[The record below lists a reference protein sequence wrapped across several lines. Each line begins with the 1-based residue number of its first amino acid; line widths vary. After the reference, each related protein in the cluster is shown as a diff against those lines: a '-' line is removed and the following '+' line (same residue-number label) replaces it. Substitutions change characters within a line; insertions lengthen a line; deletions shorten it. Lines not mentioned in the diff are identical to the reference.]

1 MKKVEVMRRSRK
13 RKGGD
18 DVIDRFSCIIHI
30 TVGWCVLQDSC
41 GRELKVFSSCLPSII
56 SQPLAIYCQLLNPI
70 KKKRQGKGTAYYVL
84 YGWFL
89 RFLHSLF
96 FFVAAAPFVVFL
108 SIIFSILSLRKL
120 FAIWMLGWLLAGC
133 PPGSRQ
139 PSERIEIL
147 IVNQRREKKK
157 LLKDCLDS
165 SISSSFFP
173 LSVGLL
179 SWIRNKD
186 LSACLKGQAGRE
198 GGRKRGIWPFR
209 PTETTC
215 CSFPDLA
222 LPYSTVIQST

>member
-70 KKKRQGKGTAYYVL
+70 KKKGKGRAQRIMFFTDDFFAS
-84 YGWFL
+84 FI
-89 RFLHSLF
+89 LF

-198 GGRKRGIWPFR
+198 EGERGGREGENMHLGQGLR
-209 PTETTC
+209 
-215 CSFPDLA
+215 
-222 LPYSTVIQST
+222 